1 MLRPRFKLISFCF
14 VAVFLLAACGGTASP
29 TTATAATTAAGAT
42 SAPTA
47 QATARPATAS
57 TGATVTRSG
66 TTTATRT
73 GTAVSTPA
81 AAAPRPQLP
90 VTVKDKDGRAVT
102 ITDVSRT
109 IALTGDVAEIIWA
122 LGMSG
127 NVIATDT
134 SVTYPPE
141 AQKAPKIGYMRT
153 LAAEGLLAQKPT
165 LLIGGE
171 SAGPPEVLEQ
181 LRSAGVPVVII
192 ASPTT
197 LDAPGQKIRAVAA
210 AFGVPAAGEQL
221 ASTTQAEIDAALALA
236 AKATTRPRVMFL
248 NVRGNQVQQI
258 SGKGAPAQSIIE
270 AAGGI
275 DAGTAAGVTG
285 YKSITP
291 EALVTGQPDFYLLF
305 KLGHDSVGGIDG
317 LLKIPGI
324 DQTPAG
330 SSRRILSYEDQYLLG
345 LGPRTGQMLR
355 ELVMALHPE
364 LK

>member
-1 MLRPRFKLISFCF
+1 MLRPHFKLMSLCF
-14 VAVFLLAACGGTASP
+14 LTVFLLAACGSTAP
-29 TTATAATTAAGAT
+29 QTAAPATTTAAGAT
-42 SAPTA
+42 SVPTA
-47 QATARPATAS
+47 QATTRAATAPAGG
-57 TGATVTRSG
+57 TATRSG
-66 TTTATRT
+66 TTTTAGTATRV
-73 GTAVSTPA
+73 GTAGSTPA

-90 VTVKDKDGRAVT
+90 VTVKDKDGRSVT

-127 NVIATDT
+127 SVIATDT

-153 LAAEGLLAQKPT
+153 LAAEGILAQKPT

-181 LRSAGVPVVII
+181 LRGAGVPVVII

-197 LDAPGQKIRAVAA
+197 LEAPGQKIRAVAGA
-210 AFGVPAAGEQL
+210 LGVPAAGEQL
-221 ASTTQAEIDAALALA
+221 ASATQAEIDAAVALA

-258 SGKGAPAQSIIE
+258 SGKGAPAQAIIE

-275 DAGTAAGVTG
+275 DAGTAAGVSG

-305 KLGHDSVGGIDG
+305 KLGLDSVGGVDG
-317 LLKIPGI
+317 LLKIPGV

-330 SSRRILSYEDQYLLG
+330 SNRRVL
-345 LGPRTGQMLR
+345 
-355 ELVMALHPE
+355 
-364 LK
+364 

>member
-1 MLRPRFKLISFCF
+1 
-14 VAVFLLAACGGTASP
+14 
-29 TTATAATTAAGAT
+29 
-42 SAPTA
+42 
-47 QATARPATAS
+47 
-57 TGATVTRSG
+57 
-66 TTTATRT
+66 
-73 GTAVSTPA
+73 
-81 AAAPRPQLP
+81 
-90 VTVKDKDGRAVT
+90 VTVKDKDGRSVT
-102 ITDVSRT
+102 ISDVSRT

-197 LDAPGQKIRAVAA
+197 LAAPGQKIRAVAA
-210 AFGVPAAGEQL
+210 ALGVPTAGEQL
-221 ASTTQAEIDAALALA
+221 TSTTQAEIDAALALA

-305 KLGHDSVGGIDG
+305 KLGLDSVGGVDG
-317 LLKIPGI
+317 LLKIPGV

-330 SSRRILSYEDQYLLG
+330 SGRRILNYEDQYLLG

-355 ELVMALHPE
+355 ELVLALHPE